1 MSTKHISKSLIFLA
15 VAVLTL
21 PACHKKLDYDY
32 SRWYK
37 DPYAADA
44 GRPVSVMSFNLRAA
58 HIDADENSWDNRR
71 PAVKAMLKDRSPVL
85 MGSQE
90 CDYLQREHIL
100 ADDPRYGAI
109 GVGFG
114 GPAEESEEDIIFYIK
129 DSVEVLSSGTFYLTS
144 TPDIPSKMG
153 QTNHYR
159 VCTWA
164 RIKLKADGR
173 QLYHFN
179 THLDTNESIQAPEM
193 DVVFSKIQS
202 INTDNL
208 PIFLTADWNC
218 EENSTIFSGIRG
230 DGFKSARQEA
240 AVGDSY
246 RTFNGFGKYGNGQTL
261 DHCWFKGFNGVNRFT
276 TLRDKYAGVTY
287 ISDHYPIEI
296 VLKF

>member
-1 MSTKHISKSLIFLA
+1 MRHISKTWMLLA
-15 VAVLTL
+15 AAALML

-32 SRWYK
+32 SRWYV
-37 DPYAADA
+37 DPYAAEA

-58 HIDADENSWDNRR
+58 HIDLDENSWTNRR
-71 PAVKAMLKDRSPVL
+71 PAVNAMISDRSPVL
-85 MGSQE
+85 LGVQE

-100 ADDPRYGAI
+100 ADNPRYGAI
-109 GVGFG
+109 GVGIG
-114 GPAEESEEDIIFYIK
+114 GPTEECEEDIIFYIK
-129 DSVEVLSSGTFYLTS
+129 DSVEVLSSGTFYLTD

-164 RIKLKADGR
+164 RVKLKADGK

-179 THLDTNESIQAPEM
+179 THLDTNGSIQAPEM
-193 DVVFSKIQS
+193 DVIISKLS
-202 INTDNL
+202 AINTDNL

-218 EENSTIFSGIRG
+218 EENSTVFSGIKG
-230 DGFKSARQEA
+230 LGFKSARLEA

-261 DHCWFKGFNGVNRFT
+261 DHCWFKGFEGVNRFT

>member
-1 MSTKHISKSLIFLA
+1 MSTKHISILLLLLA
-15 VAVLTL
+15 AAQALS
-21 PACHKKLDYDY
+21 ACHKKRDYDY
-32 SRWYK
+32 SRWYV
-37 DPYAADA
+37 DPYAAEA
-44 GRPVSVMSFNLRAA
+44 GRPVCVMSFNLRAA
-58 HIDADENSWDNRR
+58 HIDLDENSWTNRR
-71 PAVKAMLKDRSPVL
+71 PAVNAMISDRSPVL
-85 MGSQE
+85 LGVQE

-100 ADDPRYGAI
+100 ADNPRYGAI
-109 GVGFG
+109 GVGIG
-114 GPAEESEEDIIFYIK
+114 GPTEECEEDIIFYIK
-129 DSVEVLSSGTFYLTS
+129 DSVEVLSSGTFYLTD

-164 RIKLKADGR
+164 RVKLKADGK

-179 THLDTNESIQAPEM
+179 THLDTNGSIQAPEM
-193 DVVFSKIQS
+193 DVIISKIS
-202 INTDNL
+202 AINTDNL

-218 EENSTIFSGIRG
+218 EENSTVFSGIKG
-230 DGFKSARQEA
+230 LGFKSARLEA

-261 DHCWFKGFNGVNRFT
+261 DHCWFKGFEGVNRFT

>member
-1 MSTKHISKSLIFLA
+1 MSTKHISILLLLLA
-15 VAVLTL
+15 AAQVFS
-21 PACHKKLDYDY
+21 ACHKKRDYDY
-32 SRWYK
+32 SRWYV
-37 DPYAADA
+37 DPYAAEA
-44 GRPVSVMSFNLRAA
+44 GRPVCVMSFNLRAA
-58 HIDADENSWDNRR
+58 HIDLDENSWTNRR
-71 PAVKAMLKDRSPVL
+71 PAVNAMISDRSPVL
-85 MGSQE
+85 LGVQE

-100 ADDPRYGAI
+100 ADNPRYGAI
-109 GVGFG
+109 GVGIG
-114 GPAEESEEDIIFYIK
+114 GPTEECEEDIIFYIK
-129 DSVEVLSSGTFYLTS
+129 DSVEVLSSGTFYLTD

-164 RIKLKADGR
+164 RVKLKADGK

-179 THLDTNESIQAPEM
+179 THLDTNGSIQAPEM
-193 DVVFSKIQS
+193 DVIISKLS
-202 INTDNL
+202 AINTDNL

-218 EENSTIFSGIRG
+218 EENSTVFSGIKG
-230 DGFKSARQEA
+230 LGFKSARLEA

-261 DHCWFKGFNGVNRFT
+261 DHCWFKGFEGVNRFT